1 MTPHQQAELKLTAYG
16 LTLPGAE
23 AFRGWDPTR
32 ALDVN
37 RKTFV
42 IFGAKAEPL
51 DELTITVKLPI
62 SAEMVS
68 GLYYVRESRGWYKQ
82 HDWVISHF
90 GPDDDVLAELET
102 LKAWLRQSYVAIAPK
117 RLSKLLDVS
126 TA

>member
-1 MTPHQQAELKLTAYG
+1 
-16 LTLPGAE
+16 
-23 AFRGWDPTR
+23 
-32 ALDVN
+32 
-37 RKTFV
+37 
-42 IFGAKAEPL
+42 
-51 DELTITVKLPI
+51 
-62 SAEMVS
+62 MVS